1 MKKVLSNKRT
11 QIFDTLNS
19 YWPFNRFEN
28 ELTLTGS
35 LNHIGINQK
44 HLNETSKGH

>member
-1 MKKVLSNKRT
+1 MKKVLSNKHT

-28 ELTLTGS
+28 ES
-35 LNHIGINQK
+35 SIDRKSESYRHKQK